1 MKVSKSYTKV
11 LSTIETLKSKEE
23 KTSFDFVRLANA
35 EFKVESKTASNIYKV
50 VTASEH
56 LSDILGKSETPT
68 FKQFVAKLKDK
79 PMYSVYDGFMT
90 MRKFNSAE
98 AQIAK
103 AVRQSKKVAAK

>member
-11 LSTIETLKSKEE
+11 LSTIETLNSKEG

-35 EFKVESKTASNIYKV
+35 EYKVESRTASNIYKV
-50 VTASEH
+50 VSASEH
-56 LSDILGKSETPT
+56 IGSILGKSPMPT

-79 PMYSVYDGFMT
+79 PMYSPYDGFMT

-103 AVRQSKKVAAK
+103 AVRQSKKVTAK